1 MGESDTTTTATQ
13 ESSTQS
19 SGKCPVD
26 HENGTPSSLW
36 KLFGN
41 KNGDGDATSAASGNV
56 SANAGPQQQQGQ
68 QQQGQPVASLEEAAK
83 HAQSPHPT
91 QRLPL
96 STYRMFSSIPRGTNQ
111 ADDANDGTG
120 NITNSNIPHH
130 QIVVNSP
137 TQTVNGNSSNSDDD
151 EDKTKSTWVY
161 PSEQQVFNAMK
172 RKGWDGIEEESIPSF
187 LQIHN
192 FVNERSWRLLCEWEN
207 DYNGNGNG
215 GRGGGSSGDDG
226 NGEDEI
232 KLVRFEGRPTDMTP
246 KAFLLSTFGLQPKP
260 FDRHDWYIDNG
271 TDHSKRYVLDF
282 YMRGDEANDNNN
294 DGRSGGSSSMLPRV
308 DIDVRPALDTPQ
320 AFIQRGQRIFKELFP
335 GISKEIESVFSSD
348 KQNRR

>member
-1 MGESDTTTTATQ
+1 MAGSDTRTAATQ
-13 ESSTQS
+13 DAPAQS
-19 SGKCPVD
+19 FSKCPVD
-26 HENGTPSSLW
+26 HENGVPTSLW

-41 KNGDGDATSAASGNV
+41 KDGDALSGSSV
-56 SANAGPQQQQGQ
+56 KAGVRPQQQPQSQ
-68 QQQGQPVASLEEAAK
+68 QQAQTVASLEEAAK

-96 STYRMFSSIPRGTNQ
+96 STYRMFSSIPRGNIQ
-111 ADDANDGTG
+111 ADNDSVSGHNNTS
-120 NITNSNIPHH
+120 SNIPHH
-130 QIVVNSP
+130 QIIVDSP
-137 TQTVNGNSSNSDDD
+137 TQSVVSGSVITTTSSNVDTT
-151 EDKTKSTWVY
+151 KAKSTWVY

-207 DYNGNGNG
+207 DYNGNGND
-215 GRGGGSSGDDG
+215 GRGSGGNVDDQ
-226 NGEDEI
+226 I

-246 KAFLLSTFGLQPKP
+246 KAFFLSTFGLQPKP

-282 YMRGDEANDNNN
+282 YMRGDENDGN
-294 DGRSGGSSSMLPRV
+294 DGRSGGMLPRV

-320 AFIQRGQRIFKELFP
+320 AFIQRGRRFFKDLFP
-335 GISKEIESVFSSD
+335 GISKELESLRSSAD
-348 KQNRR
+348 K

>member
-1 MGESDTTTTATQ
+1 MAESDNSLIATQ
-13 ESSTQS
+13 DDQAQST
-19 SGKCPVD
+19 GKCPVD
-26 HENGTPSSLW
+26 HQNGVPTSLW

-41 KNGDGDATSAASGNV
+41 KNGDALSVVSGND
-56 SANAGPQQQQGQ
+56 SADARPQQQQQQSQ
-68 QQQGQPVASLEEAAK
+68 QQQQQRGQTVASLEEAAK

-96 STYRMFSSIPRGTNQ
+96 STYRMFSSIPRGNIQ
-111 ADDANDGTG
+111 ADNDTGTG
-120 NITNSNIPHH
+120 SSNNNLNSNIPHH
-130 QIVVNSP
+130 QIIVDSP
-137 TQTVNGNSSNSDDD
+137 TQSVVNGSVSSNNNVDAT
-151 EDKTKSTWVY
+151 KAKSTWVY

-207 DYNGNGNG
+207 EYKGNGNG
-215 GRGGGSSGDDG
+215 GRGSDVNAD
-226 NGEDEI
+226 NEI

-246 KAFLLSTFGLQPKP
+246 KAFFLSTFGLQPKP

-282 YMRGDEANDNNN
+282 YMRGDENDGK
-294 DGRSGGSSSMLPRV
+294 DGRSGGMLPRV

-320 AFIQRGQRIFKELFP
+320 AFIQRGRRFFKDLFP
-335 GISKEIESVFSSD
+335 GISKELESLRSSAD
-348 KQNRR
+348 K